1 MKGSEV
7 MLRELKKG
15 RTREAIQR
23 EALRLIAAQGYAVT
37 TCEQIA
43 AAAEVSPATLFRY
56 FPTKED
62 IVLHDVYDPMIAD
75 AVRARPEKETPLT
88 AVRRALAVTLDAVYE
103 TDLEQVRQRTALIL
117 SVPALRARSHEQ
129 QESLVRHLTRA
140 LAARAGVDPG
150 EVRIQVEAAVCAA
163 ALGVAVERWAQAGGD
178 LRFHVDE
185 ALAAVTTVAR
195 RPR

>member
-1 MKGSEV
+1 LEV
-7 MLRELKKG
+7 WVSTLRELKKQ

-23 EALRLIAAQGYAVT
+23 EALRLIEIQGYAAT

-43 AAAEVSPATLFRY
+43 GAAEVSPATLFRY

-75 AVRARPEKETPLT
+75 AVRDRPASETPLT
-88 AVRRALAVTLDAVYE
+88 ALRRALAKTLDGVYE

-117 SVPALRARSHEQ
+117 SIPALRARSQEQ
-129 QESLVRHLTRA
+129 NQSLVRHLTRA
-140 LAARAGVDPG
+140 LAERTGADPG
-150 EVRIQVEAAVCAA
+150 DARIQVEAAVCAA

-178 LRFHVDE
+178 LRDHVDQ
-185 ALAAVTTVAR
+185 AMAAVASMVGGSQ
-195 RPR
+195 